1 MAGCLYPPHITPSRG
16 CLPQSRRQ
24 RSRAGY
30 SRPRCRR
37 PPHPWT
43 WRDMSRQ
50 AAGCGSRLMSVLLRP
65 VEWGVVQGPKGPSA
79 PVHDVGPPRQGHAL
93 EHAEQREAH
102 VVKAWAV
109 DVGAVGKGLRRQP
122 AEGKQD
128 APSLGAARTLDA
140 SVSERPYCLVTRA
153 AGARRTAKPCPKR
166 PYAHRTGHVAGA
178 PPRPAAKLPQVVGV
192 LLQLARCIDACL
204 HGGHRDNKSVWDW
217 NWPTGGRT

>member
-109 DVGAVGKGLRRQP
+109 DVGAIGKGLRRQP

-128 APSLGAARTLDA
+128 SPSFGAARTLDA
-140 SVSERPYCLVTRA
+140 SVSERPYCRVTRA
-153 AGARRTAKPCPKR
+153 AGARRTAKK
-166 PYAHRTGHVAGA
+166 
-178 PPRPAAKLPQVVGV
+178 PARSALVPTVQVMLP
-192 LLQLARCIDACL
+192 
-204 HGGHRDNKSVWDW
+204 GHRRAPQPNS
-217 NWPTGGRT
+217 PR